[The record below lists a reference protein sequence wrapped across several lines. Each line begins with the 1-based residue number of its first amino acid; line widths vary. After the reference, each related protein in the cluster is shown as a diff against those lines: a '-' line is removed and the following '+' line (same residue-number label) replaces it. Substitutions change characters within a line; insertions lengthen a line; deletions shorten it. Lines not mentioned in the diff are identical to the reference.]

1 MQQPLLQAQTLT
13 LDGNGA
19 GQLRFGPVPAFQVW
33 TINIMSVTT
42 SGPNTKQ
49 ALVQVYRN
57 VPGVPTAL
65 VDGTYSGNF
74 DTSQVTPALQLQTGE
89 ALYVVWSG
97 GNANAVATYRIEGI
111 VAMADYVLGAN

>member
-1 MQQPLLQAQTLT
+1 MSSQPLLQAQQIT
-13 LDGNGA
+13 LDGSGA
-19 GQLRFGPVPAFQVW
+19 GRMQFGPVPSFQVW

-57 VPGVPTAL
+57 LAGLPTAL

-74 DTSQVTPALQLQTGE
+74 DTSPCDIELQAGE
-89 ALYVVWSG
+89 SLWVVWSG
-97 GNANAVATYRIEGI
+97 GNAAATATYRIEGTR
-111 VAMADYVLGAN
+111 AMAETVL